1 MLFFCLC
8 FINIL
13 SKDALLQLEQS
24 RIQLEE
30 MASLKAELLKLQAVS
45 ERNRILVETL
55 RSQVVEGEKT
65 MAEMQIEKEENEMK
79 VVQFESEREEL
90 QIQISVLTGNVF
102 LSFFMMMVYCT
113 PLLALSSFFSSFYQ
127 PTLQPHSHLSLHLH
141 LFSTSS
147 HYPEYLTNM
156 TV

>member
-13 SKDALLQLEQS
+13 SKDALLQLEQA

-102 LSFFMMMVYCT
+102 LSFFVMMVYSIS
-113 PLLALSSFFSSFYQ
+113 LLSFLLFINLPYS
-127 PTLQPHSHLSLHLH
+127 PTQS
-141 LFSTSS
+141 
-147 HYPEYLTNM
+147 
-156 TV
+156 